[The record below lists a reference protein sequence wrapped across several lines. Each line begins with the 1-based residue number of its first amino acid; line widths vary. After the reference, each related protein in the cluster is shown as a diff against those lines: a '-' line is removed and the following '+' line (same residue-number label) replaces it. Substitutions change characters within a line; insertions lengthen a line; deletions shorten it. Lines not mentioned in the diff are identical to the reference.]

1 MNLYEVTN
9 LKTRSILTESWNR
22 LTENQQTYLGKAERE
37 LWPLMEQLTKV
48 FEAELT
54 QDQIEA
60 IFKSAEANAMAS
72 GKHKSALG
80 KAGQIAKLPVDL
92 MKKVNDK
99 VNELGRMAQ
108 NAGPVKDMDRKFAEL
123 TNKIGKQDNK
133 ITQGIKAVSDWAK
146 ANPG

>member
-1 MNLYEVTN
+1 MKRLAVANVIGGRMNLYEVTN

-60 IFKSAEANAMAS
+60 IFKMQQL
-72 GKHKSALG
+72 H
-80 KAGQIAKLPVDL
+80 
-92 MKKVNDK
+92 
-99 VNELGRMAQ
+99 
-108 NAGPVKDMDRKFAEL
+108 
-123 TNKIGKQDNK
+123 
-133 ITQGIKAVSDWAK
+133 
-146 ANPG
+146 